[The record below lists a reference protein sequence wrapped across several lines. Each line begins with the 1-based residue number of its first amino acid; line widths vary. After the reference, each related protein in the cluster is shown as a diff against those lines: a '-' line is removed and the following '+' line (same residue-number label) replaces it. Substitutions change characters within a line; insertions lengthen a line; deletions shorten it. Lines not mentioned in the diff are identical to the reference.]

1 MADISAVF
9 VGLIFVGAVVGLIVV
24 NDIDSAHSYQNSSD
38 SEYIESNQLPEDKI
52 VKALNEMDGKLLVF
66 FSDLK
71 EDLGI

>member
-9 VGLIFVGAVVGLIVV
+9 VGLIFVAAVIGLIVV

-38 SEYIESNQLPEDKI
+38 SENIESNQLPEDKI